1 MNRSTQSESAIS
13 SLQTKEEQ
21 TVFYYPPRVYSSE
34 RGNEILYFAPDQQV
48 VVVVNLAGQDVLK
61 AVEEGGTADE
71 IALRLSRGDRELCG
85 AGECR
90 FSPNRKKRFLSACV
104 FCVFLR
110 LYQDCRNLS
119 MFTKKACTFS
129 NYLVYYM

>member
-1 MNRSTQSESAIS
+1 
-13 SLQTKEEQ
+13 LQTKEEQ

-85 AGECR
+85 AIEVTVWCWGVPFQSKSQKAIPISLRILCLFAAISR
-90 FSPNRKKRFLSACV
+90 LS
-104 FCVFLR
+104 
-110 LYQDCRNLS
+110 
-119 MFTKKACTFS
+119 
-129 NYLVYYM
+129 